1 MSFDKNIQ
9 EWVTLDN
16 EHKALNNRLKLVRER
31 KYQLEVRLFEH
42 EQVASLNPLTI
53 SLSSNPLINSP
64 FTSSPLSSNPL
75 INSPLTSSP
84 LSKDISIRISDGILK
99 FTNTKI
105 TAPLTFTYIKQTL
118 GEIIKNKEQIE
129 TILSYLKS
137 KRETKLVPE
146 IKRYIQ
152 IKDEF

>member
-1 MSFDKNIQ
+1 MSLDKNIQ

-31 KYQLEVRLFEH
+31 KHLLEERLFEH
-42 EQVASLNPLTI
+42 EQFASLTN
-53 SLSSNPLINSP
+53 SLS
-64 FTSSPLSSNPL
+64 SSPLSS
-75 INSPLTSSP
+75 SPLSSSP
-84 LSKDISIRISDGILK
+84 LSKDISIHISDGILK

-137 KRETKLVPE
+137 KRETKIVPE

-152 IKDEF
+152 IKKT

>member
-42 EQVASLNPLTI
+42 EQVASLNPLTN
-53 SLSSNPLINSP
+53 SLSSNPLINSSLSSSSLS
-64 FTSSPLSSNPL
+64 SSPLS
-75 INSPLTSSP
+75 SSP
-84 LSKDISIRISDGILK
+84 LSKDISIHISDGILK

-118 GEIIKNKEQIE
+118 GEIIKNKEQME

-146 IKRYIQ
+146 IKRFIQ
-152 IKDEF
+152 IQKE

>member
-1 MSFDKNIQ
+1 MSLDKNIQ

-16 EHKALNNRLKLVRER
+16 EHKALNNRLKFVRER
-31 KYQLEVRLFEH
+31 KHLLEERLFEH
-42 EQVASLNPLTI
+42 EQFASLNQNPLPI
-53 SLSSNPLINSP
+53 SLS
-64 FTSSPLSSNPL
+64 
-75 INSPLTSSP
+75 SSP
-84 LSKDISIRISDGILK
+84 LSKDISIHISDGILK

-137 KRETKLVPE
+137 KRETKIVPE

-152 IKDEF
+152 IKKT

>member
-42 EQVASLNPLTI
+42 EQVASLNPLTN
-53 SLSSNPLINSP
+53 SLSSNPLINS
-64 FTSSPLSSNPL
+64 SLSSSSL
-75 INSPLTSSP
+75 SSSP
-84 LSKDISIRISDGILK
+84 LSKDISIHISDGILK

-137 KRETKLVPE
+137 KRETKIVPE
-146 IKRYIQ
+146 IKRYSN
-152 IKDEF
+152 

>member
-31 KYQLEVRLFEH
+31 KYQLEQRLFEH
-42 EQVASLNPLTI
+42 EQVASLNPLTN
-53 SLSSNPLINSP
+53 SLSSNPLINSRL
-64 FTSSPLSSNPL
+64 TSSPLSS
-75 INSPLTSSP
+75 SPLSSSP
-84 LSKDISIRISDGILK
+84 LSKDISIHISDGILK

-137 KRETKLVPE
+137 KRETKIVPE
-146 IKRYIQ
+146 IKRYSN
-152 IKDEF
+152 

>member
-1 MSFDKNIQ
+1 M
-9 EWVTLDN
+9 
-16 EHKALNNRLKLVRER
+16 NNYLCH
-31 KYQLEVRLFEH
+31 FFTF
-42 EQVASLNPLTI
+42 LNPLTI

-64 FTSSPLSSNPL
+64 LSSSPLS
-75 INSPLTSSP
+75 SSP

-137 KRETKLVPE
+137 KRETKIVPE

>member
-42 EQVASLNPLTI
+42 EQVASLNPLTN
-53 SLSSNPLINSP
+53 SLS
-64 FTSSPLSSNPL
+64 TNPL
-75 INSPLTSSP
+75 INSPLTSSPLSSSP

-146 IKRYIQ
+146 IKRFIQ
-152 IKDEF
+152 IQKE

>member
-1 MSFDKNIQ
+1 MTQSTLDKNIQ

-31 KYQLEVRLFEH
+31 KYQLEERLFEH
-42 EQVASLNPLTI
+42 EQVASLNQNPLTN
-53 SLSSNPLINSP
+53 SLSSSHLTSSHL
-64 FTSSPLSSNPL
+64 TSSPLS
-75 INSPLTSSP
+75 SSP
-84 LSKDISIRISDGILK
+84 LSKDISIHISDGILK

-137 KRETKLVPE
+137 KRETKIVPE

-152 IKDEF
+152 IKKS

>member
-1 MSFDKNIQ
+1 MTQSTLDKNIQ

-31 KYQLEVRLFEH
+31 KYQLEERLFEH
-42 EQVASLNPLTI
+42 EQIASLNPLTN
-53 SLSSNPLINSP
+53 SLSSSPL
-64 FTSSPLSSNPL
+64 TSSPL
-75 INSPLTSSP
+75 INSPLT
-84 LSKDISIRISDGILK
+84 KDISIRISDGILK

-137 KRETKLVPE
+137 KRETKIVPE

-152 IKDEF
+152 

>member
-31 KYQLEVRLFEH
+31 KHLLEERLFEH
-42 EQVASLNPLTI
+42 EQVASLNQNSVNPLSSSLTSPLT
-53 SLSSNPLINSP
+53 
-64 FTSSPLSSNPL
+64 SPLSS
-75 INSPLTSSP
+75 PLT
-84 LSKDISIRISDGILK
+84 KDISIHISDGILK

-137 KRETKLVPE
+137 KRETKIVPE

-152 IKDEF
+152 IKKLYCLKRETH

>member
-1 MSFDKNIQ
+1 MTPSTLDKNIQ

-31 KYQLEVRLFEH
+31 KHQLEEQLFQH
-42 EQVASLNPLTI
+42 EQFASLNQN
-53 SLSSNPLINSP
+53 SL
-64 FTSSPLSSNPL
+64 
-75 INSPLTSSP
+75 
-84 LSKDISIRISDGILK
+84 KDISIRISDGILK
-99 FTNTKI
+99 FTKTKI

-118 GEIIKNKEQIE
+118 GEIIKNKEQME

-146 IKRYIQ
+146 IKRFIQ
-152 IKDEF
+152 IQNNE

>member
-31 KYQLEVRLFEH
+31 KYQLEQRLFEH
-42 EQVASLNPLTI
+42 EQVASLNPLTN
-53 SLSSNPLINSP
+53 SLSSNPLINSHL
-64 FTSSPLSSNPL
+64 TSSPLSS
-75 INSPLTSSP
+75 SPLSSSP
-84 LSKDISIRISDGILK
+84 LSKDISIHISDGILK

-137 KRETKLVPE
+137 KRETKIVPE
-146 IKRYIQ
+146 IKRYSN
-152 IKDEF
+152 

>member
-1 MSFDKNIQ
+1 MTPSTLDKNIQ

-31 KYQLEVRLFEH
+31 KHQLEEQLFQH
-42 EQVASLNPLTI
+42 EQFASLNPLTN
-53 SLSSNPLINSP
+53 SL
-64 FTSSPLSSNPL
+64 T
-75 INSPLTSSP
+75 
-84 LSKDISIRISDGILK
+84 KDISIRISDGILK

-118 GEIIKNKEQIE
+118 GEIIKNKEQME

-146 IKRYIQ
+146 IKRFIQ
-152 IKDEF
+152 IQNHSE

>member
-9 EWVTLDN
+9 EWVGLDN

-31 KYQLEVRLFEH
+31 KHLLEERLFEH
-42 EQVASLNPLTI
+42 EQVASLNPLINPLSSSPLTN
-53 SLSSNPLINSP
+53 SLSSNPLINSHL
-64 FTSSPLSSNPL
+64 TSPLS
-75 INSPLTSSP
+75 SSP
-84 LSKDISIRISDGILK
+84 LSKDISIHISDGILK

-137 KRETKLVPE
+137 KRETKIVPE

-152 IKDEF
+152 IKKS

>member
-31 KYQLEVRLFEH
+31 KHQLE
-42 EQVASLNPLTI
+42 EQFASLNPL
-53 SLSSNPLINSP
+53 SN
-64 FTSSPLSSNPL
+64 
-75 INSPLTSSP
+75 
-84 LSKDISIRISDGILK
+84 KDISIRISDGILK
-99 FTNTKI
+99 FTKTKI

-118 GEIIKNKEQIE
+118 GEIIKNKEQME

-146 IKRYIQ
+146 IKRFIQ
-152 IKDEF
+152 IQKE

>member
-42 EQVASLNPLTI
+42 EQVASLNPLTN
-53 SLSSNPLINSP
+53 SLSSNPLINSSLS
-64 FTSSPLSSNPL
+64 SSPLS
-75 INSPLTSSP
+75 SSP
-84 LSKDISIRISDGILK
+84 LSKDISIHISDGILK

-137 KRETKLVPE
+137 KRETKIVPE
-146 IKRYIQ
+146 IKRYSN
-152 IKDEF
+152 

>member
-1 MSFDKNIQ
+1 MTPSTLDKNIQ

-31 KYQLEVRLFEH
+31 KHQLEEQMFQH
-42 EQVASLNPLTI
+42 EQFASL
-53 SLSSNPLINSP
+53 
-64 FTSSPLSSNPL
+64 
-75 INSPLTSSP
+75 SPLTN
-84 LSKDISIRISDGILK
+84 KDISIRISDGILK
-99 FTNTKI
+99 FTKTKI

-118 GEIIKNKEQIE
+118 GEIIKNKEQME

-146 IKRYIQ
+146 IKRFIQ
-152 IKDEF
+152 IQKE

>member
-1 MSFDKNIQ
+1 MTQSTLDKNIQ

-31 KYQLEVRLFEH
+31 KHQLEEQLFQH
-42 EQVASLNPLTI
+42 EQIASL
-53 SLSSNPLINSP
+53 
-64 FTSSPLSSNPL
+64 
-75 INSPLTSSP
+75 SPLT
-84 LSKDISIRISDGILK
+84 KDISIRISDGILK
-99 FTNTKI
+99 FTKTKI

-118 GEIIKNKEQIE
+118 GEIIKNKEQME

-146 IKRYIQ
+146 IKRFIQ
-152 IKDEF
+152 IQKE

>member
-64 FTSSPLSSNPL
+64 LTSSPLSS
-75 INSPLTSSP
+75 SPLSSSP

-137 KRETKLVPE
+137 KRETKIVPE

-152 IKDEF
+152 IKDE

>member
-1 MSFDKNIQ
+1 MTQSTLDKNIQ

-31 KYQLEVRLFEH
+31 KNQLEEQLFQH
-42 EQVASLNPLTI
+42 EQFASLNPLT
-53 SLSSNPLINSP
+53 
-64 FTSSPLSSNPL
+64 
-75 INSPLTSSP
+75 SPLT
-84 LSKDISIRISDGILK
+84 KDISIRISDGILK
-99 FTNTKI
+99 FTKTKI

-118 GEIIKNKEQIE
+118 GEIIKNKEHME

-146 IKRYIQ
+146 IKRFIQ
-152 IKDEF
+152 IQKE

>member
-1 MSFDKNIQ
+1 MTPSTLDKNIQ

-31 KYQLEVRLFEH
+31 KHQLEEQLFQH
-42 EQVASLNPLTI
+42 EQIASYNPLT
-53 SLSSNPLINSP
+53 
-64 FTSSPLSSNPL
+64 
-75 INSPLTSSP
+75 
-84 LSKDISIRISDGILK
+84 KDISIRISDGILK
-99 FTNTKI
+99 FTKTKI

-118 GEIIKNKEQIE
+118 GEIIKNKEQME

-146 IKRYIQ
+146 IKRFIQ
-152 IKDEF
+152 IQKE